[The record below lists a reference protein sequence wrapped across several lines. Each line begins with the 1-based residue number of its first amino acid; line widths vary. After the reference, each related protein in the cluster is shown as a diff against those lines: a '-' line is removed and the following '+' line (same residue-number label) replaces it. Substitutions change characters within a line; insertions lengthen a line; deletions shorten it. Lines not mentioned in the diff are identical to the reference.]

1 MKVIIAGGRDF
12 KPRHKHRAW
21 LLNQLQQLGPKIII
35 CGMAKGA
42 DLYGKEI
49 ADELNLTV
57 YEFPAKWNE
66 FGKSAGYRRNVE
78 MAKIA
83 DACILF
89 PGGKGTEHMRN
100 IAIEYGL
107 KLIEYKDGII

>member
-12 KPRHKHRAW
+12 IPQDIHAFW
-21 LLNQLQQLGPKIII
+21 LVVQLKELKTTEII

-42 DLYGKEI
+42 DTFGRDVAKIYKIPIL
-49 ADELNLTV
+49 
-57 YEFPAKWNE
+57 EFPADWDKY
-66 FGKSAGYRRNVE
+66 GKSAGYRRNVE

-89 PGGKGTEHMRN
+89 SGGKGTEHMRN

-107 KLIEYKDGII
+107 KLIEYVD

>member
-12 KPRHKHRAW
+12 IPLLKHKSW
-21 LLNQLQQLGPKIII
+21 LVGVLSQIEAKTII

-42 DLYGKEI
+42 DQFGKEI
-49 ADELNLTV
+49 AIDLGLMV
-57 YEFPAKWNE
+57 SCYPADWDKY
-66 FGKSAGYRRNVE
+66 GKSAGYRRNVE
-78 MAKIA
+78 MAKVA

-89 PGGKGTEHMRN
+89 PGGRGTEHMRN

-107 KLIEYKDGII
+107 KLIEYKE